1 MNKRENHPRGVL
13 MMASLNYQMTGN
25 NWELNAQLRFFK
37 FLLVLY

>member
-25 NWELNAQLRFFK
+25 NWELNARSYV
-37 FLLVLY
+37 FLNFC